1 MALGTIGMLATGAAL
16 MAATT
21 HASADTPPR
30 AGGTIA
36 ITSPDGADPDDAF
49 DRRARDAAT
58 AKLGDRGFTILNDR
72 DHAAYVAEVITSRSD
87 VGTSVTRAR
96 RDAPAVLGSGVNIP
110 LASGKSS
117 FVAMQRTT
125 IEIRIRK
132 RGSPAVLWHG
142 SAVTVRP
149 GEPGAAKAERLAA
162 ELSQAALSSYP
173 VVTETAISIP

>member
-1 MALGTIGMLATGAAL
+1 MAQGTIRMLASGAAL
-16 MAATT
+16 MAAAT
-21 HASADTPPR
+21 HASAATPPS
-30 AGGTIA
+30 GGTIA
-36 ITSPDGADPDDAF
+36 ITSPDEADPDDAF
-49 DRRARDAAT
+49 DRQAREAAT
-58 AKLGDRGFTILNDR
+58 ARLGDRGFTILNDR

-125 IEIRIRK
+125 VEIRIRK

-149 GEPGAAKAERLAA
+149 GPQSAAKSQSLAA
-162 ELSQAALSSYP
+162 ELSQAALTSYP
-173 VVTETAISIP
+173 VMTGTAISIP

>member
-1 MALGTIGMLATGAAL
+1 MALGTIRMLAGGAAL
-16 MAATT
+16 LTAAA
-21 HASADTPPR
+21 HASAATPPS
-30 AGGTIA
+30 GGTIA
-36 ITSPDGADPDDAF
+36 VTSSDDADPDDAF
-49 DRRARDAAT
+49 ERRAREAAT
-58 AKLGDRGFTILNDR
+58 ARLGDRGFTILNDR
-72 DHAAYVAEVITSRSD
+72 DHAAYVAEVITSRSN

-142 SAVTVRP
+142 SAVTVRA
-149 GEPGAAKAERLAA
+149 GEPTAARAERLAA